1 MQHSGP
7 LLFVG
12 ALLFSFI
19 FFAFFA
25 NSMNPFSTPRRG
37 SSRLRRVKYF
47 RYVSIAL
54 FFGLSLTILLFQYLA
69 QPFLIAAV
77 LGALFFAILIL
88 VPSIRYYEWEL
99 PFFSSSEDDDYTN
112 ETFDA
117 SEDEQLDDSSIQ
129 AEPEATNA
137 VDVEASLVQM
147 IDGAENET
155 ALPPK
160 TAKAKHELSL
170 VPDTA
175 STPSEL
181 SIDLQERTSSEEY
194 ALEMEIAKATAH
206 INDDL
211 TEFDQSIAEAEFEA
225 VHLSQTDNNDVA
237 KPDFVTSE
245 VKKPKPKAT
254 SEVGQG
260 FDEPKIDS
268 KIAALMNENKRL
280 TVKQEKLVGQNA
292 KLQLDLMRQKNDIRR
307 SEAEKSQAIEVKDK
321 AIRIAAMERK
331 RRKITEIK
339 ARKIIMKL
347 KQNAQQL
354 EADTAE

>member
-12 ALLFSFI
+12 ALLFSFS

-25 NSMNPFSTPRRG
+25 NSLNPFSTPRRG
-37 SSRLRRVKYF
+37 SSRLRRVKFF

-54 FFGLSLTILLFQYLA
+54 FFGLSLAILLFQYLA

-88 VPSIRYYEWEL
+88 VPSIRYFEWEL
-99 PFFSSSEDDDYTN
+99 PFFSRSEDDDYTN

-129 AEPEATNA
+129 AEHEATNG

-175 STPSEL
+175 STPSEA

-194 ALEMEIAKATAH
+194 AMEMEIAKATAH

-237 KPDFVTSE
+237 KPDFVKSE
-245 VKKPKPKAT
+245 VKKPKAT

-347 KQNAQQL
+347 KQNALQL